1 MASGWQ
7 RMGGGHP
14 ELGDWEK
21 MEVRVEND
29 ARAFDIM
36 VDGQI
41 EDTAALDSGAGVS
54 VWPRGRKAG
63 RSVLLPKKK
72 GIGMVAA
79 NGTRI
84 EHYGQR
90 KVSFKGVK
98 ADMSVFARQ
107 A

>member
-1 MASGWQ
+1 M
-7 RMGGGHP
+7 
-14 ELGDWEK
+14 
-21 MEVRVEND
+21 
-29 ARAFDIM
+29 
-36 VDGQI
+36 
-41 EDTAALDSGAGVS
+41 
-54 VWPRGRKAG
+54 
-63 RSVLLPKKK
+63 LLPKKK